1 MAFDLASITTNQ
13 QGPPRIVIY
22 GVPGIGK
29 TTLAAY
35 APKPV
40 FLCTEEG
47 LSDLPVARFPAVT
60 NYHEAFSAVHQLATH
75 PHDYGTL
82 VIDTIDAL
90 EPMIFRFVCE
100 QGGKQSISE
109 FGWSKGF
116 QRAAEVINSFL
127 AVVDRCRAQGM
138 AVVMIAHSEVSRFEP
153 PDADPYDRYAINLH
167 RKACRPAIERWAD
180 AILFA
185 NYDVQV
191 ISSKDSE
198 RRRAVGGK
206 VKLLHTVEKPTFVA
220 KNRYGMPPTI
230 EIIDGDPAATWATIE
245 SYLHPQR
252 AVAEPNTDGP
262 LTQS

>member
-1 MAFDLASITTNQ
+1 MAFDLSSITTNI

-47 LSDLPVARFPAVT
+47 LSDLPVARFPPVT

-100 QGGKQSISE
+100 QGGKSSIAD
-109 FGWSKGF
+109 FGWNKGF
-116 QRAAEVINSFL
+116 ERADEVIRSFLGKVDQCRAA
-127 AVVDRCRAQGM
+127 GM
-138 AVVMIAHSEVSRFEP
+138 AVIMLAHSEITRFDP
-153 PDADPYDRYAINLH
+153 PDADPYNQYAIRLH
-167 RKACRPAIERWAD
+167 RKASRPAIESWAD

-191 ISSKDSE
+191 IASRESE

-206 VKLLHTVEKPTFVA
+206 VKLLHTVQKPTFVA

-230 EIIDGDPAATWATIE
+230 EIVEGDPAATWATIE
-245 SYLHPQR
+245 SYLHPQTS
-252 AVAEPNTDGP
+252 AAEPNTNGP
-262 LTQS
+262 LTES